1 MQRLRTRVLVVGGG
15 PVGTT
20 LAMDLA
26 WRGIDVLVLE
36 QRRRDEAPSVKC
48 NHVAARSMEV
58 FRRLGVAQAVRDAG
72 LPHDFPNDISF
83 RTTFVGPEFARIP
96 IPCRRDRYT
105 TTEGP
110 DTWWPTPE
118 PPHRINQIFLEPVLV
133 DHAMTMPGLQFR
145 HRVKVLGFT
154 QSTDG
159 VVTEAE
165 DLDSGE
171 LLLIDSEYL
180 VGCDGGH
187 SEIRR
192 QIGARLSGDAIVQRT
207 QSTYFRAP
215 SLLGMMQ
222 ARPAWS
228 NQSMNPRR
236 SANIFAIDGR
246 ETWLLHCYL
255 RPDEPNFESVDRDG
269 CLRLVVGAG
278 PDFQYEI
285 ISKEDWYGRRL
296 IADKFRDRRVFVCGD
311 AAHIWVPFA
320 GYGMNAGIAD
330 AMNLSWMLAGVLLR
344 WADAAILNAHE
355 AERWPITEQVSHFAM
370 NTSVAM
376 ARARAVVPEAIE
388 ASGPDGDTARAEFGR
403 LMCEI
408 NVPQFCCGGLN
419 FGYFYERSP
428 IVVYDGEAAPAY
440 TMYDFT
446 PSTVPGCRVPHVWL
460 RDGRSLYDALG
471 AWFTVLRLDRSV
483 SVTALVE
490 AAALRGV
497 PMTVLDVDAE
507 GTDALYPHK
516 LLLARPDQHVAWRG
530 DTVPDDPLML
540 VDRVRGC

>member
-36 QRRRDEAPSVKC
+36 QRRRDEAAEREVQSCRGAIDGGVPPARRGAGGARRR
-48 NHVAARSMEV
+48 AA
-58 FRRLGVAQAVRDAG
+58 GT
-72 LPHDFPNDISF
+72 IF
-83 RTTFVGPEFARIP
+83 RTTFRSARRSSGTEFARIP

-105 TTEGP
+105 ATEGP

-133 DHAMTMPGLQFR
+133 DYAMAMPGLRFL

-154 QSTDG
+154 QSADG

-171 LLLIDSEYL
+171 RLLIDSDYL
-180 VGCDGGH
+180 IGCDGGH

-192 QIGARLSGDAIVQRT
+192 QIGARLTGDAVVQRT

-255 RPDEPNFESVDRDG
+255 RPDEPDFESVDRDR
-269 CLRLVVGAG
+269 CFRLVVGRG
-278 PDFQYEI
+278 GGF
-285 ISKEDWYGRRL
+285 RL
-296 IADKFRDRRVFVCGD
+296 
-311 AAHIWVPFA
+311 
-320 GYGMNAGIAD
+320 
-330 AMNLSWMLAGVLLR
+330 
-344 WADAAILNAHE
+344 
-355 AERWPITEQVSHFAM
+355 
-370 NTSVAM
+370 
-376 ARARAVVPEAIE
+376 
-388 ASGPDGDTARAEFGR
+388 
-403 LMCEI
+403 
-408 NVPQFCCGGLN
+408 
-419 FGYFYERSP
+419 
-428 IVVYDGEAAPAY
+428 
-440 TMYDFT
+440 
-446 PSTVPGCRVPHVWL
+446 
-460 RDGRSLYDALG
+460 
-471 AWFTVLRLDRSV
+471 
-483 SVTALVE
+483 
-490 AAALRGV
+490 
-497 PMTVLDVDAE
+497 
-507 GTDALYPHK
+507 
-516 LLLARPDQHVAWRG
+516 
-530 DTVPDDPLML
+530 
-540 VDRVRGC
+540 